1 MDRRAWHESHLAWRL
16 CKGVRLDPRD
26 ARALPVRD
34 PDAEEG
40 QSEAGRGAGALA
52 RVPRQRSCADAS
64 VLVSQPQAARK
75 RQKRA
80 AAREMTW
87 PTRTCVTVEQFMRG
101 PV

>member
-1 MDRRAWHESHLAWRL
+1 M
-16 CKGVRLDPRD
+16 
-26 ARALPVRD
+26 RD

-52 RVPRQRSCADAS
+52 RVQRQCLRADAS

-75 RQKRA
+75 RLKRA
-80 AAREMTW
+80 EAADARRSSGEVMFVDRL
-87 PTRTCVTVEQFMRG
+87 PLS